1 MILAHR
7 SMLSTAHHPAVSTIS
22 GPHPPPGVNHWFGF
36 AESFIMASSSSKT
49 SRESGGA
56 RALAAGITQI
66 ELALREAHPSVEKL
80 GQLIQRMAET
90 LGELRTLESAQGG
103 SNPRAASCADVERTI
118 EQLQADLYAGIR
130 ELQFYDRTVQHLS
143 RIQDYLLS
151 VANQLAS
158 DTDCGA
164 AAEVWDEL
172 GARLRTSLISDA
184 QRELLDLVLTPP
196 PGAHTARVARAE
208 HASQGSIEL
217 F

>member
-1 MILAHR
+1 
-7 SMLSTAHHPAVSTIS
+7 
-22 GPHPPPGVNHWFGF
+22 
-36 AESFIMASSSSKT
+36 MASSSSKT
-49 SRESGGA
+49 GRESGGA
-56 RALAAGITQI
+56 RALAAGIMQI

-80 GQLIQRMAET
+80 GQLIERMAGT
-90 LGELRTLESAQGG
+90 LGELRTCESAPRV
-103 SNPRAASCADVERTI
+103 SNPGAASCGDIERTI

-143 RIQDYLLS
+143 RVQDYLFS

-158 DTDCGA
+158 DAECGV

-196 PGAHTARVARAE
+196 PGAHAAERVARAE
-208 HASQGSIEL
+208 HASQGSVEL